1 MGRPGQGFVNWVT
14 EYGYYGLALGV
25 FLESAGVP
33 VPGETALVAAAIAA
47 AHGWLSL
54 PWVIGVAALA
64 GMLGDNLGYGLGRKL
79 GRPFAE
85 RHLARVFTRSRLERV
100 DRFFARYG
108 PAAVALA
115 RFVTGLRVVAAF
127 SAGMARLRWSL
138 FLPFNLLGAVLWA
151 TSVGLVGYA
160 AGLGWKGLAG
170 WRGRAEEVLV
180 PVALLAVIMLIRWWV
195 SRRRER
201 RSSAPRE

>member
-1 MGRPGQGFVNWVT
+1 MNWVT
-14 EYGYYGLALGV
+14 EYGYYGLAVGV

-33 VPGETALVAAAIAA
+33 VPGETVLVAAAIAA

-54 PWVIGVAALA
+54 PWVIAVAALA
-64 GMLGDNLGYGLGRKL
+64 GALGDNLGYALGRKL

-85 RHLARVFTRSRLERV
+85 RHLARILSRSRLERV

-115 RFVTGLRVVAAF
+115 RFVAGLRVVAAL

-138 FLPFNLLGAVLWA
+138 FLPFNLLGAALWA
-151 TSVGLVGYA
+151 TSVGLAGYA
-160 AGLGWKGLAG
+160 AGLGWRELSG
-170 WRGRAEEVLV
+170 WRGRTEEVLV
-180 PVALLAVIMLIRWWV
+180 PVVLLALIMLVRWWV
-195 SRRRER
+195 HRRRKR
-201 RSSAPRE
+201 RGPALRE